1 MRISHIEYLKSLI
14 LSVKVLPEPP
24 ATEPVSL
31 FSESRIFQTSPN
43 VDDYPSLF
51 PFCVLIQSP
60 LVSIADG
67 KRFQKLEPETISGVK
82 NIRFLK
88 RHYIQEFTYTIHFW
102 MQNSAKDVPSAGHLG
117 SGVGSLGI
125 IDQILN
131 YLSNHRKFA
140 TAQGIT
146 VEVKPGA
153 SFVVSDSSE
162 NLGYYKLKMEI
173 VFSDGL
179 FETESVPTL
188 AQGTFQIEEPTEIGT
203 SEEQ

>member
-1 MRISHIEYLKSLI
+1 MRISHIEYLKSLV
-14 LSVKVLPEPP
+14 LSVKVLPDLPE
-24 ATEPVSL
+24 TEPVSL
-31 FSESRIFQTSPN
+31 FSESGIYQVGPN
-43 VDDYPSLF
+43 VSDYPSLF
-51 PFCVLIQSP
+51 PFCVIFQSP

-67 KRFQKLEPETISGVK
+67 KRFQKLEPAVVSGVK

-102 MQNSAKDVPSAGHLG
+102 MQNSSKDVPSTGHLG
-117 SGVGSLGI
+117 SGAGALGI
-125 IDQILN
+125 VDQILI
-131 YLSNHRKFA
+131 YLSNHQKFA
-140 TAQGIT
+140 TAQGAT
-146 VEVKPGA
+146 VAVKPGE
-153 SFVVSDSSE
+153 SFVVSDPSE
-162 NLGYYKLKMEI
+162 NLGYYKLMMEI

>member
-1 MRISHIEYLKSLI
+1 MRISHLDYLKSLI
-14 LSVKVLPEPP
+14 LSVKVLPELPE
-24 ATEPVSL
+24 TEPISL
-31 FSESRIFQTSPN
+31 FSESGILQSNPN
-43 VDDYPSLF
+43 VSDYPSLF
-51 PFCVLIQSP
+51 PFCVILQSP

-67 KRFQKLEPETISGVK
+67 RRFQKLDPAIVSGVK

-88 RHYIQEFTYTIHFW
+88 RHYIQEFKYIIHFW
-102 MQNSAKDVPSAGHLG
+102 MQNSSKDVPSTGHLG
-117 SGVGSLGI
+117 SGAGSLGI
-125 IDQILN
+125 IDQILI
-131 YLSNHRKFA
+131 YLSNHPKFS
-140 TAQGIT
+140 TAQGVT
-146 VEVKPGA
+146 VEVNPGE
-153 SFVVSDSSE
+153 SSVISDSSE